1 MSELSGLMKRKTLV
15 TALGAL
21 GIVPFALSLLLP
33 DPEMSLRVFS
43 LYSLAI
49 LSFLAG
55 SWWATALVS
64 IGPNE
69 AQRLPIVLF
78 SNVLVLIALGLV
90 LWSGPLMLL
99 GLACLY
105 VVQAICER
113 RFAVFDAQP
122 AYYRTMRSV
131 VTTVVVGLHVL
142 AWSLLGL
149 V

>member
-78 SNVLVLIALGLV
+78 SNVLVLIALVLV
-90 LWSGPLMLL
+90 LWSGSLTQRLNDIKAGEPQKHQR
-99 GLACLY
+99 ARPKHKTKRYQHQY
-105 VVQAICER
+105 VTKQR
-113 RFAVFDAQP
+113 DRQTLRFVWPD
-122 AYYRTMRSV
+122 
-131 VTTVVVGLHVL
+131 
-142 AWSLLGL
+142 
-149 V
+149 